1 MKRGMIQESK
11 RTEKSC
17 ELATHNCQGVTV
29 CVIWIS
35 AYRPNPASLRMAE
48 LSAPPASLVLR
59 APEGELGW
67 TLIELQGT
75 IESRSGGSLDGLNFA
90 QLVHEVR

>member
-1 MKRGMIQESK
+1 
-11 RTEKSC
+11 
-17 ELATHNCQGVTV
+17 
-29 CVIWIS
+29 
-35 AYRPNPASLRMAE
+35 MAE